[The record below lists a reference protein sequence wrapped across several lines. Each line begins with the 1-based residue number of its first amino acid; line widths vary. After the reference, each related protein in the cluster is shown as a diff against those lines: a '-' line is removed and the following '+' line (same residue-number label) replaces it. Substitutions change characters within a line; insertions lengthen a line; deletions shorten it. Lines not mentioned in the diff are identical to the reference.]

1 MMRLHLLFFL
11 LLWLCLSCILLLEFL
26 FLFVS
31 SDINYS
37 VVSLRPNIVFC
48 SSVRIFWIAVT
59 LHCLEIQI
67 RFKILNEKGNG
78 RSMLS
83 SISFCS
89 YCLPL
94 FCMICVCIFLCFL
107 VFIFILE
114 ALWMFFS
121 KRFDD

>member
-94 FCMICVCIFLCFL
+94 FCMICVCISLCFL

-121 KRFDD
+121 KTFDD